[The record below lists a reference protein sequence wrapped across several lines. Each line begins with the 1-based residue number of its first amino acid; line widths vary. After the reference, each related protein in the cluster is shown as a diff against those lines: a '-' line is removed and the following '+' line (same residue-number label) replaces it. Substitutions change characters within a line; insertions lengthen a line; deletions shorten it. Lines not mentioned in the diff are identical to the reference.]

1 MCTFD
6 WFPIVNE
13 ILRRHY
19 TDCLND
25 FVTRKSL
32 SNAGNP
38 FQTRTAF
45 LHHQILI
52 EMIHKW
58 KGRI

>member
-13 ILRRHY
+13 ILRRHN
-19 TDCLND
+19 TDCFND

-38 FQTRTAF
+38 YPTRTAS
-45 LHHQILI
+45 LHHQKLI